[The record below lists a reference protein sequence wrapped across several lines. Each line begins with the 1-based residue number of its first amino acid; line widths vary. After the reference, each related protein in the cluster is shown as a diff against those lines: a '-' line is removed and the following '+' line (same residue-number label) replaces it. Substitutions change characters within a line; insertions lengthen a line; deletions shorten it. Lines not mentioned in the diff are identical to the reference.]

1 MALDT
6 EGMICAAQ
14 HIKTFHK
21 QSAKEEVADFGE
33 PCSDC
38 INIGTCDLNWLAK
51 LKPLFKESGVPI
63 RLGYPVN
70 VDK

>member
-1 MALDT
+1 LALDA

-38 INIGTCDLNWLAK
+38 IKIGTCDLNWLAK

-63 RLGYPVN
+63 RLCYPVN